1 MRQNT
6 TLTNVKMALKI
17 AIFGPF
23 GVMYFLFVLFE
34 KTCSSEQLLDELVS
48 DLNHLIN
55 RCRIEATRRFVLD
68 VSTNDCLSQQN

>member
-1 MRQNT
+1 MT
-6 TLTNVKMALKI
+6 PKI

-23 GVMYFLFVLFE
+23 GVMYFLLVLFE

-68 VSTNDCLSQQN
+68 VSTNDSLSQQN

>member
-1 MRQNT
+1 
-6 TLTNVKMALKI
+6 MALKI

-55 RCRIEATRRFVLD
+55 RCGIEATRRFVLD
-68 VSTNDCLSQQN
+68 HCQQTIACHNKISQNTHS